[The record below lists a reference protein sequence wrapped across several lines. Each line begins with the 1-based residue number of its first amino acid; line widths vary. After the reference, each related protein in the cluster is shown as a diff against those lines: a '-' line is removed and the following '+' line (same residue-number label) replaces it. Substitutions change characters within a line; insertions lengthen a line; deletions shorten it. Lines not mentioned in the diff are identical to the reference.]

1 MKTTSIEITA
11 DILSAIAAN
20 PNDTRLAA
28 AVCAALVKA
37 AAILDGAPATPDT
50 SADSD
55 PDEIVRCA
63 QKRHERRKAAAE
75 KRAIRR
81 RERDSRLKKF
91 LKKGIPDTRL
101 TDLKAAGILTATELR
116 VIEAMLRPT
125 IQLTNKLTSR
135 QLTNILHPRI
145 RRLNNGDRPKKESPN
160 TPPIFNII

>member
-11 DILSAIAAN
+11 DILSALAAN

-50 SADSD
+50 SADPD
-55 PDEIVRCA
+55 PDEIV
-63 QKRHERRKAAAE
+63 
-75 KRAIRR
+75 

-160 TPPIFNII
+160 TPPIFNI

>member
-11 DILSAIAAN
+11 DILSALAAN

-37 AAILDGAPATPDT
+37 AAILDGAPATPDA
-50 SADSD
+50 SADPD

-101 TDLKAAGILTATELR
+101 TDLKA
-116 VIEAMLRPT
+116 
-125 IQLTNKLTSR
+125 
-135 QLTNILHPRI
+135 
-145 RRLNNGDRPKKESPN
+145 DRKSVV
-160 TPPIFNII
+160 

>member
-11 DILSAIAAN
+11 DILSALAAN

-50 SADSD
+50 SADPD

-91 LKKGIPDTRL
+91 L
-101 TDLKAAGILTATELR
+101 
-116 VIEAMLRPT
+116 
-125 IQLTNKLTSR
+125 N
-135 QLTNILHPRI
+135 
-145 RRLNNGDRPKKESPN
+145 
-160 TPPIFNII
+160 